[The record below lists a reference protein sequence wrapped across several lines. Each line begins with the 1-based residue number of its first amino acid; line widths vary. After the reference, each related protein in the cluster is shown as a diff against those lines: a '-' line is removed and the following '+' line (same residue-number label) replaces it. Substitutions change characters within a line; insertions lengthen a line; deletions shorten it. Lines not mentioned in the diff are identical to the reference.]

1 MKRWGMIPP
10 VNAYK
15 RVVAAVL
22 IAVTLAACGGGV
34 RAPTK
39 GDVLVYVAVPLS
51 GFQANGGQTVLGGVR
66 LAAEQINRN
75 GGLDGYRVVVK
86 PLDDESDSD
95 VAVAQVAEIEAQLQS
110 GASAE
115 RVLAVIGHLN
125 SGQTLAAMTL
135 YADMDLV
142 VITPTASEQSLTQKG
157 YTNFFRVNAN
167 DAVQAAVDAA
177 FLAEHLDAQRVAVI
191 FNNTEYGQ
199 GLAASLIDE
208 LAARGAETVLQIEVE
223 EGQSQYAAEV
233 AQIESAVPDAIFYAG
248 YEIEAP
254 YLRAQLVRA
263 GVTAPMLCSDG
274 AFLAATI
281 DEADGT
287 AEGMYVSAFAPSPRA
302 VGDEAWFEAY
312 QAVEYRNP
320 DTYSVNGYVAMQ
332 VLAEGVRLAGS
343 FDRDAIADAL
353 RANPIPTLLDELRF
367 DTNGDLVDPQI
378 WIYQVEN
385 SEFRPVNYT
394 GTVDSAE

>member
-1 MKRWGMIPP
+1 M
-10 VNAYK
+10 VF
-15 RVVAAVL
+15 
-22 IAVTLAACGGGV
+22 
-34 RAPTK
+34 
-39 GDVLVYVAVPLS
+39 VAVPLS

-75 GGLDGYRVVVK
+75 GGLDGYRVVVR

-95 VAVAQVAEIEAQLQS
+95 VALAQVDEIAAAMQ
-110 GASAE
+110 GGE
-115 RVLAVIGHLN
+115 RVVAVIGHLN
-125 SGQTLAAMTL
+125 SGQTLAAMTR
-135 YADMDLV
+135 YAEMDLV

-167 DAVQAAVDAA
+167 DAVQAEVDAR
-177 FLAEHLDAQRVAVI
+177 FLVEHLNARRVVVV

-199 GLAASLIDE
+199 GLAASLIQE
-208 LAARGAETVLQIEVE
+208 LQALGAEAVTQVEVE
-223 EGQSQYAAEV
+223 EGQGTYATEV
-233 AQIESAVPDAIFYAG
+233 AQIQAAAPDAIFYAG

-254 YLRAQLVRA
+254 YLRAELVRA
-263 GVTAPMLCSDG
+263 GIAAPMLCSDG

-302 VGDEAWFEAY
+302 VGDAAWFEAY

-332 VLAEGVRLAGS
+332 VLAEGVKQAGS
-343 FDRDAIADAL
+343 LDRDQIAQAL
-353 RANPIPTLLDELRF
+353 RRNAVPTLLDNLEF
-367 DTNGDLVDPQI
+367 DANGDLVDPQI
-378 WIYQVEN
+378 WIYQVTEG
-385 SEFRPVNYT
+385 EF
-394 GTVDSAE
+394 EQIEW

>member
-1 MKRWGMIPP
+1 MKRMPQWLILL
-10 VNAYK
+10 
-15 RVVAAVL
+15 VAALLLV
-22 IAVTLAACGGGV
+22 ACGGAGAK
-34 RAPTK
+34 APTK

-66 LAAEQINRN
+66 LAAEQINRD
-75 GGLDGYRVVVK
+75 GGLEGYRVVVQ

-95 VAVAQVAEIEAQLQS
+95 VAVAQVDQIQAALQS
-110 GASAE
+110 GAE
-115 RVLAVIGHLN
+115 VLGVIGHLN

-135 YADMDLV
+135 YSKMDLV

-167 DAVQAAVDAA
+167 DAVQAKVDAR
-177 FLAEHLDAQRVAVI
+177 FLVEHLGAQKVAVA

-199 GLAASLIDE
+199 GLASSLSDE
-208 LAARGAETVLQIEVE
+208 LVALGAEVVTRIEVE
-223 EGQSQYAAEV
+223 EGQGTYATEV
-233 AQIESAVPDAIFYAG
+233 AQIQAASPDAIFYAG

-254 YLRAQLVRA
+254 YLRTELVRA
-263 GVTAPMLCSDG
+263 GITVPMLCSDG

-302 VGDEAWFEAY
+302 VGDQAWFEAY

-332 VLAEGVRLAGS
+332 VLADGVRQAGS
-343 FDRDAIADAL
+343 IKADQISASL
-353 RANPIPTLLDELRF
+353 RENPAPTLLGDMTF
-367 DTNGDLVDPQI
+367 DANGDLVNPQI

-385 SEFRPVNYT
+385 AEFQQI
-394 GTVDSAE
+394 EW